1 MTQEAEQKTISV
13 TRGRPYTRT
22 LRQRV
27 VTFTC
32 VVCGDVT
39 TELRYPGP
47 LPHYCDYPGCR
58 RLDERLDNE
67 HAAERMRRLRAARK
81 KEATGVPVRSENV

>member
-1 MTQEAEQKTISV
+1 MTQEPEQKTISV

-32 VVCGDVT
+32 VLCGTVT

-47 LPHYCDYPGCR
+47 LPHYCDYPVCR
-58 RLDERLDNE
+58 QLDERIDNE

-81 KEATGVPVRSENV
+81 KGAAGPPVCSENV

>member
-1 MTQEAEQKTISV
+1 MTLDPEQKTIAV

-22 LRQRV
+22 MRQRE

-32 VVCGDVT
+32 VVCGDIT

-47 LPHYCDYPGCR
+47 LPHYCYDGCR
-58 RLDERLDNE
+58 RVDERIDNE

-81 KEATGVPVRSENV
+81 KEVTRPPASSENL